1 MLSEDQWDGQWHHIM
16 RGDTRGPKEKDV
28 GGREIKHSFRLID
41 LVSWYFSEA
50 ANRFHYTVMITVKDM
65 LVLKKILVVI
75 SRKIS
80 DNVTEVNCPKY
91 PRKIK

>member
-1 MLSEDQWDGQWHHIM
+1 M
-16 RGDTRGPKEKDV
+16 RSDTRGLKEKDV
-28 GGREIKHSFRLID
+28 GGRENKHNFGPID

-50 ANRFHYTVMITVKDM
+50 ANMFHYTMMFTVKDK

-75 SRKIS
+75 SRKIL

-91 PRKIK
+91 PQKIK